1 MKTFDGKNITKAEI
15 QRILRS
21 ENVQDIF
28 NLTYRLYGGVVKR
41 EQVFHLILD
50 YAPTKRARSKAC
62 VIAYENT
69 HECRRAKEA
78 CTQESVQRRAAWS
91 RANQIQQVVQQFRY
105 ETSQRLGAHTQ
116 IPMMGF
122 THLYFCNPVFGHND
136 RHKQGVLPIAGNER
150 LCELLCSAA
159 RKYLQREGFSMDCL
173 GKLIAG
179 ENNSL

>member
-28 NLTYRLYGGVVKR
+28 HLTHRFYGGSVKR
-41 EQVFHLILD
+41 EQVCQLIRD
-50 YAPTKRARSKAC
+50 YAPTERVRAKAYTIAYDSTHEYQRARKAC
-62 VIAYENT
+62 AP
-69 HECRRAKEA
+69 EA
-78 CTQESVQRRAAWS
+78 VQRHAAWS

-136 RHKQGVLPIAGNER
+136 RNKQSVLPIAGNER
-150 LCELLCSAA
+150 LCELLCAAA

-173 GKLIAG
+173 GKLTAG

>member
-1 MKTFDGKNITKAEI
+1 MKTFDEKNITKAEI

-50 YAPTKRARSKAC
+50 YAPTKRARSKAY

-136 RHKQGVLPIAGNER
+136 RHKQSVLPIAGNER
-150 LCELLCSAA
+150 LCELLCAAA
-159 RKYLQREGFSMDCL
+159 RKYLQREGFNMDCL